1 MSLWKSQDAALA
13 TGGKNTLEWSATGVS
28 IDTRTI
34 EPGDLF
40 IALKADRDGHE
51 FVKNAFE
58 NGAVAALVDHTPKDL
73 DTSFPLLVVPDVM
86 DAFRAMAH
94 FARNRFRGKV
104 IAVTGSVGKTS
115 TKEMLNTILTK
126 QGHTHSSFAS
136 YNNHWGVPLT
146 LTRLPQDSDFA
157 VIEIGM
163 NHPGEIAPLSIL
175 TNPDIAL
182 ITSVA
187 PAHLA
192 AFQSIEGIA
201 QEKASVAKGLKGDG
215 SIIINCDIPT
225 LETVKFAINS
235 YNLNPICY
243 GSKDKTNRLLN
254 IEEKG
259 DCIKILSLIEG
270 EQQRFKL
277 NTKAIHFAHNA
288 LGALITTKILNCD
301 IVKACESLKAWLPG
315 VGRGSVKKINL
326 GKIGFIELIDDGYNA
341 NPASIFSALNTLG
354 RSKAKRRIAILGD
367 MKELGAAEIDY
378 HKEIASLDVISKLDC
393 IHTVGPLMKFL
404 HDILPEEKRGF
415 HFKKSIDVV
424 PLLNTILKGGDCL
437 LIKASLSVGMKEI
450 SDAVSNLECPE

>member
-34 EPGDLF
+34 QPGDLF
-40 IALKADRDGHE
+40 IALRADRDGHE

-146 LTRLPQDSDFA
+146 LTRLPHDSDFA

-175 TNPDIAL
+175 TNPDVAL

-243 GSKDKTNRLLN
+243 GSKDKRNRLLN
-254 IEEKG
+254 IEEKSDG
-259 DCIKILSLIEG
+259 IKILSLIEG

>member
-34 EPGDLF
+34 QPGDLF

-175 TNPDIAL
+175 TNPDVAL

-243 GSKDKTNRLLN
+243 GSKDKRNRLLN
-254 IEEKG
+254 IEEKSDG
-259 DCIKILSLIEG
+259 IKILSIIEG